1 MLTSSLGVII
11 VWFGRPADILRET
24 LMRGVQFK
32 LCELDKMPL
41 LSSEMFWNN

>member
-24 LMRGVQFK
+24 LMRGVEFK
-32 LCELDKMPL
+32 LSELDKMPL